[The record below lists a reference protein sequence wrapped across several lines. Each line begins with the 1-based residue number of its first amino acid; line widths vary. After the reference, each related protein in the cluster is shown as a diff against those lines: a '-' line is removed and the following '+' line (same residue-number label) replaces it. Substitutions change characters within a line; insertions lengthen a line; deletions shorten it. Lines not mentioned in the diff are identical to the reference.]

1 MATAMAAPMISH
13 ANVIDLDPASRDIL
27 FNDRFAGDIQ
37 VIKPVTNVLD
47 KLTIWFVSICG
58 FCIILLAMIKHVLS
72 ACVCLWYK
80 FFLKIHNIKT
90 NGGESKNTN
99 AVTALFVKLMPDLLP
114 WVDDEVGMKSP
125 KDYFVKAIPEAVL
138 SVFIG
143 SFIFSAYYRETIGNF
158 SVLGLHVW
166 NRLILSHDY
175 RAAFDRVV
183 DSGTD
188 YDFKFDRTHG
198 GKNRAKIAKKIYDVV
213 RGAYGTINDTDAK
226 ANLGAGIESKIA
238 SWSEMNTFLDS
249 EDYSMTFQ
257 VSNTGTSIQPELPEN
272 STAGEVKT
280 FNYAFKMDEVIPS
293 DNSTAAAKD
302 HYIKVQ
308 VAFKSNKFN
317 PLGSTSNRTATLTID
332 GAVRN
337 NIIKLPT
344 NKDTEAKI
352 GMGTG
357 QFTDPDGTIVNLIA
371 NGDELKIEPVDK
383 NAKFTAKVGTYTST
397 AGKNLTYQGLVIKE
411 ITINHQAGKT
421 VSDVKVNIDGKAF
434 TYGEKAD
441 LVALD
446 KEKQGTQTKQQGS
459 GTTEDSGGSTNK
471 KPKTNLDD

>member
-1 MATAMAAPMISH
+1 MISH
-13 ANVIDLDPASRDIL
+13 ANVVDLDPASRDIL

-80 FFLKIHNIKT
+80 FFLKVHTLKT
-90 NGGESKNTN
+90 NGGETKNAGMFTSF
-99 AVTALFVKLMPDLLP
+99 FVKFFPDLLP

-213 RGAYGTINDTDAK
+213 RAAYGTINDTDAK
-226 ANLGAGIESKIA
+226 AQLGAGIESKIA

-257 VSNTGTSIQPELPEN
+257 VSNTNTSKQPELPAN

-280 FNYAFKMDEVIPS
+280 FNYAFVMNEVIPS
-293 DNSTAAAKD
+293 DNSTAAAKE
-302 HYIKVQ
+302 HYVKVQ

-317 PLGSTSNRTATLTID
+317 PLGSTANRTASLTID

-337 NIIKLPT
+337 NIVKLPT

-371 NGDELKIEPVDK
+371 NGDELKIEPLDK
-383 NAKFTAKVGTYTST
+383 KAKFVAKTGTYTST

-411 ITINHQAGKT
+411 LTINHQAGKNIA
-421 VSDVKVNIDGKAF
+421 DVKVNVDGKSYP
-434 TYGEKAD
+434 YGEKID

-446 KEKQGTQTKQQGS
+446 KEKAGTKKDGEGGEQTNQGTQDDG
-459 GTTEDSGGSTNK
+459 K
-471 KPKTNLDD
+471 KDKKKKNDLND